1 MKERELRQHATC
13 SLCRQKIGHTGL
25 PLFWTVRIERFGVD
39 LAAAQ
44 RQHGLGLMLGGPL
57 AMVMGPDEDLA
68 TPMMEPLTLTVCERC
83 ACERDLP
90 VAALAEVGEPAQV
103 APSKE

>member
-1 MKERELRQHATC
+1 MKERELREHATC
-13 SLCRQKIGHTGL
+13 SLCRQKI
-25 PLFWTVRIERFGVD
+25 ERFGLD

-68 TPMMEPLTLTVCERC
+68 TPMMEPLTLTVCETC
-83 ACERDLP
+83 ASERDLP
-90 VAALAEVGEPAQV
+90 VAALAEVGNVAQA
-103 APSKE
+103 APSKG